1 MTSGAL
7 RGWTSAQKH
16 VVAASFLGWML
27 DAFDFFLL
35 VFVLPDA
42 AKTFA
47 IPVAPKPLAFDAHYA
62 VATGVLAKA
71 AILAPA
77 MWDRFVG
84 SLTGSAGVDAT
95 ILLTLTLAVRPIG
108 AFIFGRLADRYGRR
122 PVLMFDVLCY
132 STLAFAS
139 AFAPSFA
146 VFLVLRILFGIAMG
160 GEWGVG
166 ASLTM
171 ESIRPES
178 RGVVSGILQ
187 SGYASGYLVAS
198 IAFGVL
204 YPIIGWRGMFMV
216 GAVPALLVL
225 YIRRSVPESPG
236 WNEAHAKSAGV
247 GTILKRHWRLALYMI
262 LLMTSLNFLSHGTQD
277 LYPTFLRKELKFD
290 PHTVSF
296 IAIIYN
302 LGAIAGG
309 LVFGFFS
316 QAFGRRRALV
326 TAALL
331 SIPVVPLWA
340 FSHDVAILAAA
351 GFAMQFMVQGCW
363 GVIPAHLNEM
373 SPGEA
378 RGTFPGFVYQLG
390 NFLASTNA
398 TIQGVLA
405 AAAGGEF
412 SYALA
417 GVAVA
422 AALAI
427 ALFASLGTE
436 ARDIEMKILPREA
449 GEGDRA

>member
-1 MTSGAL
+1 MNLGAL

-35 VFVLPDA
+35 VFVLPDV

-47 IPVAPKPLAFDAHYA
+47 VPVAPKPLELDAHYTA
-62 VATGVLAKA
+62 ATSLIAKA
-71 AILAPA
+71 AILLPA

-84 SLTGSAGVDAT
+84 SLTGAAGVDAT

-132 STLAFAS
+132 SALAFAS

-198 IAFGVL
+198 VAFGVL
-204 YPIIGWRGMFMV
+204 YPIVGWRGMFMV
-216 GAVPALLVL
+216 GVVPALLVL

-236 WNEAHAKSAGV
+236 WNETHARSAGV
-247 GTILKRHWRLALYMI
+247 STILKRHWRLALYMI
-262 LLMTSLNFLSHGTQD
+262 LLMTALNFLSHGTQD

-309 LVFGFFS
+309 LAFGFVS
-316 QAFGRRRALV
+316 QAYGRRRALI

-331 SIPVVPLWA
+331 SIPIVPFWA
-340 FSHDVAILAAA
+340 FSH
-351 GFAMQFMVQGCW
+351 
-363 GVIPAHLNEM
+363 
-373 SPGEA
+373 
-378 RGTFPGFVYQLG
+378 
-390 NFLASTNA
+390 
-398 TIQGVLA
+398 
-405 AAAGGEF
+405 
-412 SYALA
+412 
-417 GVAVA
+417 
-422 AALAI
+422 
-427 ALFASLGTE
+427 
-436 ARDIEMKILPREA
+436 
-449 GEGDRA
+449 

>member
-1 MTSGAL
+1 MNLGAL
-7 RGWTSAQKH
+7 RGWTPVQKH

-35 VFVLPDA
+35 VFVLPDV

-47 IPVAPKPLAFDAHYA
+47 VPVSPKPLELDAHYA
-62 VATGVLAKA
+62 AVTGMFAKA
-71 AILAPA
+71 AILLPA

-84 SLTGSAGVDAT
+84 SLTGSGGVDAT

-132 STLAFAS
+132 SALAFAS

-171 ESIRPES
+171 ESVRPET

-204 YPIIGWRGMFMV
+204 YPLIGWRGMFMV
-216 GAVPALLVL
+216 GVVPALLVL

-236 WNEAHAKSAGV
+236 WNESHARSVGV
-247 GTILKRHWRLALYMI
+247 GEILKRHWRLALYMI
-262 LLMTSLNFLSHGTQD
+262 FLMTALNFLSHGTQD

-309 LVFGFFS
+309 LAFGFVS
-316 QAFGRRRALV
+316 QAYGRRRALI

-331 SIPVVPLWA
+331 SIPIVPFWA
-340 FSHDVAILAAA
+340 FSHEVAVLAAA

-405 AAAGGEF
+405 SAYGGEF

-436 ARDIEMKILPREA
+436 ARDIDMKV
-449 GEGDRA
+449 RAA

>member
-1 MTSGAL
+1 MTLGAL
-7 RGWTSAQKH
+7 RGWTSEQKH

-35 VFVLPDA
+35 VFVLSDV

-47 IPVAPKPLAFDAHYA
+47 VPVAPRPLVLDAHYLA
-62 VATGVLAKA
+62 ATTGFLAKA

-84 SLTGSAGVDAT
+84 SLTGSAGLDAT
-95 ILLTLTLAVRPIG
+95 ILLTTTLAVRPIG

-132 STLAFAS
+132 SGLAFAS

-146 VFLVLRILFGIAMG
+146 VFLILRVLFGIAMG

-171 ESIRPES
+171 ESVRPES

-198 IAFGVL
+198 VAFGVL
-204 YPIIGWRGMFMV
+204 YPIVGWRGMFMV
-216 GAVPALLVL
+216 GVLPALLVL

-236 WNEAHAKSAGV
+236 WNERHARSAGV

-262 LLMTSLNFLSHGTQD
+262 LLMTALNFLSHGTQD

-316 QAFGRRRALV
+316 QAFGRRRALI

-331 SIPVVPLWA
+331 SIPIVPLWA
-340 FSHDVAILAAA
+340 FSHSVAILAAA

-363 GVIPAHLNEM
+363 GVIPAHLNEL

-405 AAAGGEF
+405 AASGGDF

-417 GVAVA
+417 GVAIA

-436 ARDIEMKILPREA
+436 ARDIDMKVA
-449 GEGDRA
+449 GN

>member
-1 MTSGAL
+1 MNLGAL

-35 VFVLPDA
+35 VFVLPDI

-47 IPVAPKPLAFDAHYA
+47 VPVAPKPLELDAHYA
-62 VATGVLAKA
+62 AMTGFLRRRRSC
-71 AILAPA
+71 LPA

-108 AFIFGRLADRYGRR
+108 AYIFGRLADRFGRR

-132 STLAFAS
+132 SALAFAS

-171 ESIRPES
+171 ESVRPES

-204 YPIIGWRGMFMV
+204 YPIVGWRGMFIV
-216 GAVPALLVL
+216 GAIPALLVL

-236 WNEAHAKSAGV
+236 WNESHSKSIGAV
-247 GTILKRHWRLALYMI
+247 EILEAPLA
-262 LLMTSLNFLSHGTQD
+262 
-277 LYPTFLRKELKFD
+277 
-290 PHTVSF
+290 
-296 IAIIYN
+296 A
-302 LGAIAGG
+302 
-309 LVFGFFS
+309 
-316 QAFGRRRALV
+316 RAL
-326 TAALL
+326 
-331 SIPVVPLWA
+331 
-340 FSHDVAILAAA
+340 HD
-351 GFAMQFMVQGCW
+351 
-363 GVIPAHLNEM
+363 
-373 SPGEA
+373 
-378 RGTFPGFVYQLG
+378 FP
-390 NFLASTNA
+390 
-398 TIQGVLA
+398 
-405 AAAGGEF
+405 
-412 SYALA
+412 
-417 GVAVA
+417 
-422 AALAI
+422 
-427 ALFASLGTE
+427 
-436 ARDIEMKILPREA
+436 D
-449 GEGDRA
+449 DRAQFPAATARRTSIRRSCGKS